1 MALDPKYIVNEVNGK
16 IEQFIDGLPT
26 LAKDSY
32 REIQGLLN
40 QLKLDA
46 AGNIK
51 ISVENLRLINKIKV
65 RLQDKIL
72 SETYINKLD
81 DLKTSFDDITS
92 LQSDYFANVFSDFAA
107 PDVIAEMQKVSLNS
121 TLSSL
126 SESTINSNIIDG
138 AVSILEEDIV
148 SGASFMD
155 MNEKLKNFIVGNPK
169 VDSKLVS
176 YSKQILTDSMNQYT
190 ANYQKLVTDD
200 LGLKWYQYV
209 GPLVAASRPVCDA
222 LVKKQWVHE
231 SELGGI
237 SRGIVDGKNV
247 GTEGMIPGTNSRNFQ
262 TNRGGYNC
270 NHLLVPVAEE
280 AVPKATR
287 IELYKKKGIEYNEK
301 GLAI

>member
-1 MALDPKYIVNEVNGK
+1 MALDPKDIVNEVNGK
-16 IEQFIDGLPT
+16 IEQFIEGLPT
-26 LAKDSY
+26 LSRESY

-40 QLKLDA
+40 QLKLDK

-51 ISVENLRLINKIKV
+51 ISVENLRLINKIRV
-65 RLQDKIL
+65 RLEDKIL
-72 SETYINKLD
+72 SETYISKLD
-81 DLKTSFDDITS
+81 DLKKSFDDIS
-92 LQSDYFANVFSDFAA
+92 NLQTTYFNNVFADFSA
-107 PDVIAEMQKVSLNS
+107 PDVITEMRNVSYNS

-126 SESTINSNIIDG
+126 SETSINNTVIQG
-138 AVSILEEDIV
+138 AMDILEQDII

-155 MNEKLKNFIVGNPK
+155 MNTKLKDFMVGNPK
-169 VDSKLVS
+169 VDPKLVS
-176 YSKQILTDSMNQYT
+176 YSKQVMTDSLNQYT

-209 GPLVAASRPVCDA
+209 GPLVAASRPICDA
-222 LVKKQWVHE
+222 LVAKQWVHE

-237 SRGIVDGKNV
+237 ARGVVDGKNV

-287 IELYKKKGIEYNEK
+287 IELYKKKGIEYNDK